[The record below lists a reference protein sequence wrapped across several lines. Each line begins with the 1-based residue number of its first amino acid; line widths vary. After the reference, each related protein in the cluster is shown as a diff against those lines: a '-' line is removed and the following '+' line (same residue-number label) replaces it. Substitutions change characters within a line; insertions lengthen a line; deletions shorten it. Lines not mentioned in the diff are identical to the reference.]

1 MDTLL
6 KKQYVP
12 LVITIVLCLFGGVV
26 FSAVIF
32 KMKIKFEKTTELK
45 QQLVSYEVNKKAF
58 NDEADQINLLQ
69 KRSSALES
77 SMVNSTTVPGL
88 LSHLESLA
96 ELSGIKFE
104 ITSVQTVS
112 ENDSK
117 RLSIACTTE
126 GGYDQIL
133 NLFNSLQHQAFQV
146 NIKNLNIFSEVETQ
160 SVVEAP
166 GAGATNPKTPPLIK
180 KIKWHGIATIEIIS
194 FQ

>member
-6 KKQYVP
+6 KKQYIP
-12 LVITIVLCLFGGVV
+12 LVITIIVCLFGGVV
-26 FSAVIF
+26 FGAVLF

-58 NDEADQINLLQ
+58 NDEADQIGLLQ
-69 KRSSALES
+69 KRSAALES
-77 SMVNSTTVPGL
+77 SIVNPATVPGL
-88 LSHLESLA
+88 LSRLESLA
-96 ELSGIKFE
+96 EISGTKFE

-126 GGYDQIL
+126 GDYDQIL
-133 NLFNSLQHQAFQV
+133 NLFNLLQHQAFQV
-146 NIKNLNIFSEVETQ
+146 NIKDLNLFSEVETQ
-160 SVVEAP
+160 SAVETP
-166 GAGATNPKTPPLIK
+166 VAGATNPKTPPTVK
-180 KIKWHGIATIEIIS
+180 KIKWHGVATIEIIS